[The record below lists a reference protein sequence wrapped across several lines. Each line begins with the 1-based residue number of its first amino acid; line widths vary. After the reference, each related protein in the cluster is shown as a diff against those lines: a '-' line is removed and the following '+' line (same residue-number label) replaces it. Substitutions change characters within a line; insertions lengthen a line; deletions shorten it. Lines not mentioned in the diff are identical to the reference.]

1 MTTLPGKADH
11 LDQPIDEQPAEPERR
26 QRALLSDRVYTM
38 LVARLSGG
46 EYSPNQRLPSEHE
59 FAQEFQVSRPIVRE
73 ALDRLRKEGMI
84 YSRQGAG
91 SFARVKVEQRNQG
104 FAPVETIADIQR
116 CYEFRLAI
124 EPFAAHFAA
133 KRRNP
138 AIIARLK
145 EVVGMLS
152 DATRQQQHREDAD
165 FLFHLTVAEASNNH
179 YYHSSMQALRDHI
192 AVGMKLH
199 GLALMGPARGLQGV
213 LDEHQAI
220 FEAIRDGESEVA
232 HDRMQRHLEGSRDRL
247 FEGKLLDLS
256 W

>member
-1 MTTLPGKADH
+1 MKPPA
-11 LDQPIDEQPAEPERR
+11 PIAETDRK
-26 QRALLSDRVYTM
+26 QKGALLADRVYTM
-38 LVARLSGG
+38 LVTRLSAGD
-46 EYSPNQRLPSEHE
+46 YSANQRLPSEHD

-73 ALDRLRKEGMI
+73 ALDRLRKEGLI

-91 SFARVKVEQRNQG
+91 SFARVQVDARNQG

-124 EPFAAHFAA
+124 EPKAAYAA
-133 KRRNP
+133 AQRRN
-138 AIIARLK
+138 AETISRL
-145 EVVGMLS
+145 EDVVHMLS
-152 DATRQQQHREDAD
+152 DATRQKQHREDAD
-165 FLFHLTVAEASNNH
+165 FLFHLTVSEASNNH
-179 YYHSSMQALRDHI
+179 YFHSSMQALREHI

-213 LDEHQAI
+213 FDEHRMI
-220 FEAIRDGESEVA
+220 FEAIRDGEAQTA
-232 HDRMQRHLEGSRDRL
+232 HDLMQKHLEGSRDRL